1 METKLL
7 FGWMLKFAKTS
18 GEANFYKK
26 EYEMSGSHVSVEM
39 DYLLKTE
46 PMLIY
51 HKGKLIGG
59 CIYNGVLKLRYLD
72 LFKSMKEKRKLL
84 ESENL
89 TEQDFLEMTCI
100 FRKKGSSNL
109 ERIIFYC
116 IVLYYAWKFLKK
128 FKKIAILSGSV
139 VKAIQEQQSK
149 LMKHIL
155 LRTPV
160 NRTHKLFHKV
170 DGIAM
175 VYYVR
180 VEEFVFNAF
189 AVLLNDVWHRVFK
202 F

>member
-1 METKLL
+1 METKRLL
-7 FGWMLKFAKTS
+7 GWKVKFAKTS
-18 GEANFYKK
+18 GEANFYKQA
-26 EYEMSGSHVSVEM
+26 YEMSGSHVSVEM
-39 DYLLKTE
+39 DYLLGTE
-46 PMLIY
+46 PITVY

-59 CIYNGVLKLRYLD
+59 CVYNGVLQSRYLD
-72 LFKSMKEKRKLL
+72 LFKSAKEKRKLL
-84 ESENL
+84 ESEKL
-89 TEQDFLEMTCI
+89 KEQDFLEMTCI
-100 FRKKGSSNL
+100 FRKKGTSNL
-109 ERIIFYC
+109 ERMIFYC
-116 IVLYYAWKFLKK
+116 VVLYYAWKYLKK

-175 VYYVR
+175 IYYVR
-180 VEEFVFNAF
+180 VEEFVFNAI
-189 AVLLNDVWHRVFK
+189 AALLNDVWQRVFK